1 MLESEALNKASD
13 LLEAGVWVH
22 GGRPAGNN
30 NGTGCALDFLAD
42 VQGRKGGWHDAD
54 APQRLCQVCADWC
67 AENVPESCRASW
79 KFMGDRDWVVVANDW
94 ATASTFMTKEKMVS
108 LFRLAADLAKVD
120 ELTGVKFHMSAP
132 PHGQALADTLGVET
146 KKYLGDP
153 VFISMDECTITV
165 SQTYVSFGLTNL
177 VELNVKMDA
186 VDTGKIHI
194 GPYLTIE
201 PPTPQFIDEVDAA
214 QDAERI
220 ETDPMIRE
228 VHDEDDD
235 DCLVQERS
243 VATVT

>member
-13 LLEAGVWVH
+13 LLEAGVWVR
-22 GGRPAGNN
+22 GGRPAGN

-42 VQGRKGGWHDAD
+42 AQGRTGGWGEAD
-54 APQRLCQVCADWC
+54 APQRLSQVCADWC
-67 AENVPESCRASW
+67 AENVPEPCRASW
-79 KFMGDRDWVVVANDW
+79 KWMIDRDWVVAANDW

-108 LFRLAADLAKVD
+108 LFRLAADLARVD

-132 PHGQALADTLGVET
+132 PHGQALADALFGFPRQKTWAT
-146 KKYLGDP
+146 WN
-153 VFISMDECTITV
+153 ECTFTV
-165 SQTYVSFGLTNL
+165 SPTYVSVSVGLTDL
-177 VELNVKMDA
+177 VELNAKMDA

-228 VHDEDDD
+228 VHDEEDD